1 MKSVLSFI
9 LLFAFAAPLV
19 LAQEPEYADAK
30 FKVSGNCNS
39 CKTRI
44 EKAVKINEVK
54 SANWDKK
61 TKMLSVVYQS
71 SAISVDS
78 LQHRIALVGHDTEK
92 YKAADDVYAALPAC
106 CLYRD
111 SASAH

>member
-1 MKSVLSFI
+1 MKSALSFI
-9 LLFAFAAPLV
+9 LLIACAAPLL

-44 EKAVKINEVK
+44 EKAVKISEVK
-54 SANWDKK
+54 SASWDKK
-61 TKMLSVVYQS
+61 TKMITVVYQP

-92 YKAADDVYAALPAC
+92 YKAPDEVYDALPGC